1 VNVPN
6 QKCEVPVI
14 ILTRLDGQS
23 VAVNEDL
30 MVFAEQTPDT
40 VLTMTSGQR
49 LMVKERLN
57 DIVERIAAFR
67 RQSVPMPLMQEPS
80 HG

>member
-1 VNVPN
+1 MNVPN

>member
-1 VNVPN
+1 M
-6 QKCEVPVI
+6 I
-14 ILTRLDGQS
+14 ILTRLDGHQ

-30 MVFAEQTPDT
+30 LVFAEQTPDT

-49 LMVKERLN
+49 LMVKEPIAE
-57 DIVERIAAFR
+57 IVVRIAAFR
-67 RQSVPMPLMQEPS
+67 RKVMTEGALS

>member
-1 VNVPN
+1 M
-6 QKCEVPVI
+6 I
-14 ILTRLDGQS
+14 ILTRLDGKS

-40 VLTMTSGQR
+40 VLTMSSGQR
-49 LMVKERLN
+49 LMVKEPLK
-57 DIVERIAAFR
+57 DVVERIAAFR
-67 RQSVPMPLMQEPS
+67 RACSVPVVPGGVS